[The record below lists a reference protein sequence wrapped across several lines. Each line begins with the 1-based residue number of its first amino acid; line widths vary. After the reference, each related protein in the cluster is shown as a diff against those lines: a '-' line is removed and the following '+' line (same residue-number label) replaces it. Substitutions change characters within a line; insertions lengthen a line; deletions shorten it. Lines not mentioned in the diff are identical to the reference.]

1 MPLRFTMRRE
11 GARLQ
16 VETYAQGLKVEHPF
30 ARCRSL
36 DGVEDML
43 RVFDVFKFDQSII
56 LALGNQNFLPA
67 ILAEA
72 QDKQALLDVLNT
84 DFRVALS
91 CAVHVDLLRRFGVPR
106 HCLCG
111 KEGGG
116 NQHISCKHRMS
127 ESTWSCSPCKIYC
140 KK

>member
-1 MPLRFTMRRE
+1 
-11 GARLQ
+11 
-16 VETYAQGLKVEHPF
+16 
-30 ARCRSL
+30 
-36 DGVEDML
+36 
-43 RVFDVFKFDQSII
+43 
-56 LALGNQNFLPA
+56 
-67 ILAEA
+67 
-72 QDKQALLDVLNT
+72 
-84 DFRVALS
+84 VALS